1 MLSDRVS
8 PGREVFLIC
17 SSLGNTGQC
26 GWRGSSRAP
35 GRMGMV
41 LRVAVLL
48 SSLLRCSAFLDLSG
62 PSEIKGVWKDSTTL
76 PCTYVPLEDLVQ
88 QTLTWTVVH
97 EKGSGTIFR
106 RDVSG
111 DHVFLSE
118 YRNRVSIPKDAPG
131 NVSLL
136 ILNLEIS
143 DRGTYTCQVT
153 WRDSN
158 NSLIAKEI
166 TTKLEVVKVA
176 ATKPIIRAGQLGLTL
191 PAGGSTSLTCEASGS
206 PPISYRWF
214 RATPAGKAAFL
225 SSGAELAWPSLRPS
239 DSGTYFCEAE
249 NRAGAGAVQRSEA
262 VQLTVTEKTQTELV
276 SGGTSGISWT
286 LWGPTT
292 TADLP
297 ITATTSESG
306 VGYPGKNE
314 TIRDFQRTGLSLYL
328 VILIAVVSGAVVF
341 LVISLIICIR
351 KPKGAQAYD
360 VKFHNSRAAASSST
374 GHYEEPICFT
384 ENNYV
389 MEFRENKISEEV
401 NKNESDCVANAQES
415 EYEVGE
421 TS

>member
-17 SSLGNTGQC
+17 SSLGNAGQC

-41 LRVAVLL
+41 LRVAALL
-48 SSLLRCSAFLDLSG
+48 SSLLHCSAFLDLSG
-62 PSEIKGVWKDSTTL
+62 PSEIKGVWKDSITL

-166 TTKLEVVKVA
+166 TTKLEVVK
-176 ATKPIIRAGQLGLTL
+176 GLDW
-191 PAGGSTSLTCEASGS
+191 SKSGC
-206 PPISYRWF
+206 
-214 RATPAGKAAFL
+214 GNFL
-225 SSGAELAWPSLRPS
+225 LLDYVSFGFMALIVLA
-239 DSGTYFCEAE
+239 
-249 NRAGAGAVQRSEA
+249 
-262 VQLTVTEKTQTELV
+262 EKTQTELV

-297 ITATTSESG
+297 TTATTSESG

-314 TIRDFQRTGLSLYL
+314 TVRDFQRTGLSLYL

-341 LVISLIICIR
+341 LVISLIICMR

-374 GHYEEPICFT
+374 GHYEEPISFT

-389 MEFRENKISEEV
+389 MEFRENKVSEEV
-401 NKNESDCVANAQES
+401 NKNKSDCVANPQES
-415 EYEVGE
+415 EYEVGD